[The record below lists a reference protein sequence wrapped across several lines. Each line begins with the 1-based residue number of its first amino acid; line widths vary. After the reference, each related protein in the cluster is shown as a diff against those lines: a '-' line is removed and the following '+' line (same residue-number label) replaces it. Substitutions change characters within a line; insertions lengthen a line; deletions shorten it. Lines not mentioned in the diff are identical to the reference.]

1 MTGLCPEPRPTRTG
15 RKVRSL
21 TCAEC
26 ENDCLEF
33 KMVQE
38 AKNDRAVPG
47 ATPYPDR
54 TKSPVLDLCGMRK

>member
-1 MTGLCPEPRPTRTG
+1 
-15 RKVRSL
+15 
-21 TCAEC
+21 
-26 ENDCLEF
+26 
-33 KMVQE
+33 MVQE